1 MFRQLFLEDKNHHS
15 VGEVSQESHFKAFE
29 EVSIA
34 QLLRL
39 PESGECPH
47 LLSTSLVH
55 GDGLEGVHGL
65 GDHFVIVGVIFLAR
79 LLNKHANQL
88 DAIFIAIPATNLSN
102 ATYLL
107 PMMVVMVT
115 MVVRLVC

>member
-29 EVSIA
+29 EVSVA
-34 QLLRL
+34 QLSRL

-55 GDGLEGVHGL
+55 GNGLEGVHGL
-65 GDHFVIVGVIFLAR
+65 GEEGCHASCSEAGRQMRVHILGLKVLGVGHQLLLEEVIEES
-79 LLNKHANQL
+79 
-88 DAIFIAIPATNLSN
+88 LSHHRHKLCPS
-102 ATYLL
+102 AS
-107 PMMVVMVT
+107 P
-115 MVVRLVC
+115 